1 MNQVED
7 RRATISAR
15 VKEHYDYL
23 VAAGYDV
30 VFTALQ
36 GSQNY
41 GLDEYSNDYCSDV
54 DTKSIV
60 LPSLDDFIRAKQP
73 ISAVEVLENDEHA
86 EVKDIRVMFEMFKK
100 ENISYI
106 ELLYSDYI
114 VFNPKYKEM
123 IKPLF
128 EKREEIVA
136 ADTAQFLRCIAG
148 MAYEKDKALCHP
160 YPGIIDKIE
169 KYGYDGKQLSHCAR
183 LLIFIT
189 DFAAGRPVAE
199 CYKPATAYKET
210 LMNYKKQ
217 LDENGAEMSVEEA
230 CNRSKEYVEEIKQVK
245 DDFLDERDL
254 VTDYRVWIFLDE
266 LKAKILKFKIT
277 KQVMSEYKSANL
289 KDMMFY
295 DGYFIYPD
303 ENFKKAEM
311 AAIEKLK
318 VQPQDNIFDYY
329 KENENETKS

>member
-7 RRATISAR
+7 RRAAISAR

-41 GLDEYSNDYCSDV
+41 GLDEYSDDYCSDV
-54 DTKSIV
+54 DTKSII
-60 LPSLDDFIRAKQP
+60 LPCLDDFIRAKQP
-73 ISAVEVLENDEHA
+73 ISAVEILENDEHA

-114 VFNPKYKEM
+114 VFNPKYEEL
-123 IKPLF
+123 IKPIF
-128 EKREEIVA
+128 ERRDEIA
-136 ADTAQFLRCIAG
+136 TADTAQFLRCIAG

-160 YPGIIDKIE
+160 YPGIIEKIE
-169 KYGYDGKQLSHCAR
+169 KYGYDGKQLSHCRR
-183 LLIFIT
+183 LYYFMQ
-189 DFAAGRPVAE
+189 DFAEGKPIAA
-199 CYKPATAYKET
+199 CYKPSDDRKEI

-217 LDENGAEMSVEEA
+217 LTGAGTPMSVDMAIYFSKTLVEKIKELKDELIEDGDYGVNGAA
-230 CNRSKEYVEEIKQVK
+230 AL
-245 DDFLDERDL
+245 FLDE
-254 VTDYRVWIFLDE
+254 I
-266 LKAKILKFKIT
+266 KAKILKSKIT
-277 KQVMSEYKSANL
+277 KEVLMEKYNEFYQLCE
-289 KDMMFY
+289 DMV
-295 DGYFIYPD
+295 YPD
-303 ENFKKAEM
+303 EDFKKAEI

-329 KENENETKS
+329 KEDEDETKS

>member
-7 RRATISAR
+7 RRAAISAR

-41 GLDEYSNDYCSDV
+41 GLDEYSDDYCSDV

-60 LPSLDDFIRAKQP
+60 LPCLDDFIKAKQP
-73 ISAVEVLENDEHA
+73 ISAVEIMDNNEHA

-114 VFNPKYKEM
+114 VFNPKYEAL
-123 IKPLF
+123 IKPIF
-128 EKREEIVA
+128 ERRDEIA
-136 ADTAQFLRCIAG
+136 TADTAQFLRCIAG

-160 YPGIIDKIE
+160 YPGIIEKIE
-169 KYGYDGKQLSHCAR
+169 KYGYDGKQLSHCRR
-183 LLIFIT
+183 LYYFMQ
-189 DFAAGRPVAE
+189 DFAKGKPIAA
-199 CYKPATAYKET
+199 CYKPSDDRKEI

-217 LDENGAEMSVEEA
+217 LTGAGTPMSVDMAIYFSKTLVEKIKELKDKLIEDGDYGVNGAA
-230 CNRSKEYVEEIKQVK
+230 AL
-245 DDFLDERDL
+245 FLDE
-254 VTDYRVWIFLDE
+254 I
-266 LKAKILKFKIT
+266 KAKILKFKIT
-277 KQVMSEYKSANL
+277 KEVLMEKYNEFHQLCE
-289 KDMMFY
+289 DMV
-295 DGYFIYPD
+295 YPD
-303 ENFKKAEM
+303 EDFKKAEM

-329 KENENETKS
+329 KEDEDETKS

>member
-7 RRATISAR
+7 RRAAISAR

-60 LPSLDDFIRAKQP
+60 LPCLDDFIRAKQP
-73 ISAVEVLENDEHA
+73 VSAVEILENDEHA

-106 ELLYSDYI
+106 ELLYSDYV
-114 VFNPKYKEM
+114 VFNPKYEAL
-123 IKPLF
+123 IKPIF
-128 EKREEIVA
+128 ERRDEIA
-136 ADTAQFLRCIAG
+136 TADTAQFLKCIAG

-183 LLIFIT
+183 LLLYIT
-189 DFAAGRPVAE
+189 DFSNGRPIAE
-199 CYKPATAYKET
+199 CYKPAEIYKLT

-217 LDENGAEMSVEEA
+217 LDENGVEMSVDEA
-230 CNRSKEYVEEIKQVK
+230 RNRSAAYVEEIKNLK
-245 DDFLDERDL
+245 DELIEDSDYGVNSAAALFLDE
-254 VTDYRVWIFLDE
+254 I
-266 LKAKILKFKIT
+266 KAKILKFKIT
-277 KQVMSEYKSANL
+277 KEVLVEKCNEFQQLCE
-289 KDMMFY
+289 DMV
-295 DGYFIYPD
+295 YPD
-303 ENFKKAEM
+303 EDFKKAEM

-318 VQPQDNIFDYY
+318 VQSQDNFFDYY
-329 KENENETKS
+329 KENENEEKN

>member
-1 MNQVED
+1 MTETED
-7 RRATISAR
+7 HKAIISAR
-15 VKEHYDYL
+15 VKEHYNYL

-41 GLDEYSNDYCSDV
+41 GLDEYSDDYCSDV
-54 DTKSIV
+54 DTKSII
-60 LPSLDDFIRAKQP
+60 LPCLDDFIRAKQP
-73 ISAVEVLENDEHA
+73 ISKVEILENGEHA

-114 VFNPKYKEM
+114 VFNPKYAEM

-128 EKREEIVA
+128 EKRDEIVA

-160 YPGIIDKIE
+160 YPGIAAKIE
-169 KYGYDGKQLSHCAR
+169 KYGYDGKQLSHCRR
-183 LLIFIT
+183 LLIFMQ
-189 DFAAGRPVAE
+189 DFAAGKPIAA
-199 CYKPATAYKET
+199 CYKPNDSQKEI

-217 LDENGAEMSVEEA
+217 LGGFGEPLPVKGAIQFSKIFVEKIKRLKDELINDRGFITNASA
-230 CNRSKEYVEEIKQVK
+230 
-245 DDFLDERDL
+245 
-254 VTDYRVWIFLDE
+254 WIFLDE

-277 KQVMSEYKSANL
+277 EEVRA
-289 KDMMFY
+289 DAFAR
-295 DGYFIYPD
+295 
-303 ENFKKAEM
+303 FKKLCDNMVYSNEDFSKAT
-311 AAIEKLK
+311 EKLK
-318 VQPQDNIFDYY
+318 VQPQNNIFDYY
-329 KENENETKS
+329 NDK

>member
-1 MNQVED
+1 MNKIKD
-7 RRATISAR
+7 RKAAISAR

-41 GLDEYSNDYCSDV
+41 GLDEYSDDYCSDV
-54 DTKSIV
+54 DTKSII
-60 LPSLDDFIRAKQP
+60 LPCLDDFIRAKQP
-73 ISAVEVLENDEHA
+73 ISAVEILENDEHA

-114 VFNPKYKEM
+114 VFNPKYETL
-123 IKPLF
+123 IKPIF
-128 EKREEIVA
+128 ERRDEIA
-136 ADTAQFLRCIAG
+136 TANTAQFLKCIAG

-169 KYGYDGKQLSHCAR
+169 KYGYDGKQLSHCRR
-183 LLIFIT
+183 LYYFMQ
-189 DFAAGRPVAE
+189 DFAEGKSIAA
-199 CYKPATAYKET
+199 CYKPDDDRKEI

-217 LDENGAEMSVEEA
+217 LTGAGTPMSVDMAVYFSKTLVEKIKNLKDKLIA
-230 CNRSKEYVEEIKQVK
+230 DNDYGINRAAAL
-245 DDFLDERDL
+245 FLDE
-254 VTDYRVWIFLDE
+254 I
-266 LKAKILKFKIT
+266 KAKILKFKIT
-277 KQVMSEYKSANL
+277 KEVLMEKYNEFQQLCE
-289 KDMMFY
+289 DMV
-295 DGYFIYPD
+295 YPD
-303 ENFKKAEM
+303 EDFKKAKM
-311 AAIEKLK
+311 TAIEKLK

-329 KENENETKS
+329 KENENEEKS